1 MENKIR
7 QLTDKLYEEGLQKGK
22 TESDK
27 LIFEAKIIAD
37 EIISEAQKKSEEII
51 AMAQKRDQE
60 MSKTTLKDV
69 NMASQRVI
77 ADSMQNVKDMLSSV
91 ALEQELKD
99 VFNSNEFVSKL
110 IITIVENWSKQDPNS
125 SISISV
131 PESAKPELDKFI
143 SAKTFENLKKELEIK
158 SDNKVS
164 NGFRITSDKTGFYVS
179 FTDEQF
185 NNFFKGY
192 LRDKISEIVFD
203 NK

>member
-27 LIFEAKIIAD
+27 LIFEAKATAEKIISDAQKKGD
-37 EIISEAQKKSEEII
+37 EIIIMAQKKSDEV
-51 AMAQKRDQE
+51 
-60 MSKTTLKDV
+60 SKTTLKDV
-69 NMASQRVI
+69 KIASQRVI
-77 ADSMQNVKDMLSSV
+77 SDSMQSIKEMLSEV
-91 ALEQELKD
+91 AMEQELKN
-99 VFNSNEFVSKL
+99 VFNNNEFVSKL
-110 IITIVENWSKQDPNS
+110 IITIVDNWSKQDPNS
-125 SISISV
+125 SISIAV

-143 SAKTFENLKKELEIK
+143 TAKTFENLKKELEIK
-158 SDNKVS
+158 PDNKVV

-192 LRDKISEIVFD
+192 LRDKVSEIVFD